1 MARLTSTKPHS
12 NTLSA
17 PPTGSTTSS
26 PQLTKSQLK
35 NRAKKAKR
43 TALSSLTETQ
53 RREHGYLRTAGLD
66 SKNAGAPITLSPD
79 SSELKFARNL
89 GAPNQKMRHRTAI
102 GLKKYIKARSSPSS
116 GSGFS
121 EFDFMKL
128 QKALFYCVWL
138 ADKVP
143 VQEELTDLIAPLL
156 HACGGGEKEDIEAGE
171 EYLRI
176 MKEEFEEDGKEGVG
190 EPREDEEESDD
201 DDEVQFKGGVDGEDS
216 DSDPFDP
223 YLHPHCAGVHLS
235 TVFLATFFRTIS
247 REWGG
252 IDQYRLDKI
261 YSLIRKV
268 IRQMY
273 EYIAMRGFHPG
284 VVAQFNDVLV
294 EEVLEKTPNG
304 LRFHVIDI
312 ALDELAKVD
321 CGFDTESFVSMMEP
335 FTAVAQAEQDKF
347 VRGKVFE
354 NVFLKFLVKY
364 STLKDSP
371 EVEDEDD
378 EVTPTFENVDVK
390 EVSKLLFQA
399 ASGEATIDPNRRQ
412 IYDMQKTYEKRIRKR
427 APEPAQPD
435 DPPKNKAGSKRKT
448 NPPKKRQLEE
458 AAPEPKSPEPET
470 SETTPPKKKRRA
482 SVDIT
487 EMRDSDEDYKSP
499 SPPNSSS
506 SSEQK
511 RRVSFGKNKSKSW
524 TKSMNDMHKK
534 DVIISPKPKRG
545 ILSNKDAP
553 VVVITKDGKNR
564 GSRKS
569 KRNGGH

>member
-1 MARLTSTKPHS
+1 
-12 NTLSA
+12 
-17 PPTGSTTSS
+17 
-26 PQLTKSQLK
+26 
-35 NRAKKAKR
+35 
-43 TALSSLTETQ
+43 
-53 RREHGYLRTAGLD
+53 
-66 SKNAGAPITLSPD
+66 
-79 SSELKFARNL
+79 
-89 GAPNQKMRHRTAI
+89 
-102 GLKKYIKARSSPSS
+102 
-116 GSGFS
+116 
-121 EFDFMKL
+121 
-128 QKALFYCVWL
+128 
-138 ADKVP
+138 
-143 VQEELTDLIAPLL
+143 
-156 HACGGGEKEDIEAGE
+156 
-171 EYLRI
+171 
-176 MKEEFEEDGKEGVG
+176 
-190 EPREDEEESDD
+190 
-201 DDEVQFKGGVDGEDS
+201 
-216 DSDPFDP
+216 
-223 YLHPHCAGVHLS
+223 
-235 TVFLATFFRTIS
+235 
-247 REWGG
+247 
-252 IDQYRLDKI
+252 
-261 YSLIRKV
+261 
-268 IRQMY
+268 
-273 EYIAMRGFHPG
+273 
-284 VVAQFNDVLV
+284 
-294 EEVLEKTPNG
+294 
-304 LRFHVIDI
+304 
-312 ALDELAKVD
+312 
-321 CGFDTESFVSMMEP
+321 MMEP

-511 RRVSFGKNKSKSW
+511 RRVSFGKNKSK
-524 TKSMNDMHKK
+524 
-534 DVIISPKPKRG
+534 V
-545 ILSNKDAP
+545 
-553 VVVITKDGKNR
+553 R
-564 GSRKS
+564 GSV
-569 KRNGGH
+569 